1 MVKFFSKRAQIP
13 GGLPG
18 AGGEKGE
25 IGEELKGYEA
35 KEHQEE
41 IESLQ
46 KEIETYSEELDKI
59 HQFIAQYSQ
68 RTGRDLEK
76 EAEGVAAEA
85 TVVGAV
91 GGAMEQA
98 LATNDIRTAVQVIAG
113 LIKSEKGLKKKI
125 TELNKRLQE
134 LGAQPV
140 SVPGLG
146 GGLFGGGGGMGM
158 PHISSKTAGKLF
170 KVILIIA
177 LILVG
182 VFYAL
187 FTTSG
192 SLATSSGGALFADLK
207 NVLRPGTAQLNIATQ
222 VLTGRYDPTQ
232 LWSSKNYEDRYTAV
246 TDVGV
251 EITDVKSLR
260 DVYIEG
266 SGTEMTIVGTLKV
279 QDLPED
285 PETKLRQ
292 GVTVTISADWDGNFI
307 GAIEEHLT
315 EIAQRLNSQTITTPS
330 KDWTCTVIPR
340 KVERFIGRFQ
350 CSTLGAYTLLQEIET
365 HSATLKVK
373 YDFKVVGGKSVYVAN
388 FEELSRL
395 MLEDK
400 DPASYYQLTSD
411 EMRSWQTKAPI
422 DIGIGVLGEKE
433 IIGSNNEANPT
444 PYYLGVNVRNMGD
457 GKATVHTIT
466 LWVPQEVVPQDGSD
480 FIFAAVD
487 EPCNDDSGTTLCEY
501 TVDFNEILEPGQT
514 TTKFLKFMVPDD
526 IFLKGAPIQSFFAFT
541 SADFG
546 YEIIRTVPIKI
557 RQEVGTQQ
565 SALPI

>member
-1 MVKFFSKRAQIP
+1 MVRFFSKRAAAGIP
-13 GGLPG
+13 GVG
-18 AGGEKGE
+18 AEKGE

-35 KEHQEE
+35 KAHQEE
-41 IESLQ
+41 IESIQ

-59 HQFIAQYSQ
+59 HQFIAEYSQ

-85 TVVGAV
+85 TIVGAA
-91 GGAMEQA
+91 GGVMEQA

-125 TELNKRLQE
+125 KDLNKRLQE

-146 GGLFGGGGGMGM
+146 GGGLFGGGGGMGM
-158 PHISSKTAGKLF
+158 PHISPKTTK
-170 KVILIIA
+170 KIVII
-177 LILVG
+177 ILV
-182 VFYAL
+182 AL
-187 FTTSG
+187 VALYLGYLVIFTTGG
-192 SLATSSGGALFADLK
+192 SLVTSSGGALFADIK
-207 NVLRPGTAQLNIATQ
+207 NVLRPGTAQLNIAAQ
-222 VLTGRYDPTQ
+222 VLSGDYDSTQ
-232 LWSSKNYEDRYTAV
+232 IYNSKDYEDRYTAV

-251 EITDVKSLR
+251 EIADVKSLR

-266 SGTEMTIVGTLKV
+266 PNTEMTIVGTLKV

-292 GVTVTISADWDGNFI
+292 GVTVKISADWDSGFI
-307 GAIEEHLT
+307 GAIKEHLT
-315 EIAQRLNSQTITTPS
+315 EIAQRLNLPAITTP
-330 KDWTCTVIPR
+330 KREWECTGIPI
-340 KVERFIGRFQ
+340 KVERFVGRFQ
-350 CSTLGAYTLLQEIET
+350 CTTMGAYTILQEIET

-388 FEELSRL
+388 FDELSRL

-411 EMRSWQTKAPI
+411 DMRSWQTKAPI

-433 IIGSNNEANPT
+433 IIGSNNEVNPT
-444 PYYLGVNVRNMGD
+444 PYYLGVNIRNMGE
-457 GKATVHTIT
+457 GKATVTTIT
-466 LWVPQEVVPQDGSD
+466 LWVPQEVVPQAGSD
-480 FIFAAVD
+480 FYLVG
-487 EPCNDDSGTTLCEY
+487 CNEDTVALCEY
-501 TVDFNEILEPGQT
+501 AVDFNEILEPGQT

-546 YEIIRTVPIKI
+546 YEIERTVPIKI
-557 RQEVGTQQ
+557 RQEVGT
-565 SALPI
+565 